1 MFKKRKSFKEKEK
14 SACLILG
21 RAILAEEMALFC
33 ARIPKNGLKT
43 AFRAENSNPCR
54 KISRFF
60 CKDCQI
66 GVRMFCLTSPEE
78 LFLGEEAGDGYHDQ
92 GVGEAVDDCPCW

>member
-1 MFKKRKSFKEKEK
+1 
-14 SACLILG
+14 
-21 RAILAEEMALFC
+21 MALFC

-43 AFRAENSNPCR
+43 AFQTQNSNPCR

-66 GVRMFCLTSPEE
+66 GIRMFCLASPEE
-78 LFLGEEAGDGYHDQ
+78 LFLCEEAGDGYHQ
-92 GVGEAVDDCPCW
+92 ECVDKAAYNSPEW